1 MIETS
6 RDWNI
11 HKKLDETRRV
21 YVMPARANDKT
32 YTQLELYS
40 ELMAQNKEIKVIR
53 AEDIRKA
60 VELLKPKTEPDPY
73 IELWRE
79 LDARYARL
87 DAFIDYFYEKETS
100 KTWEPSLY
108 PAIWA
113 YDEDNG
119 FYKEQMNWLM
129 NRHLT
134 PVNPYLPEVYVIDN
148 YKVVENECEM
158 E

>member
-11 HKKLDETRRV
+11 HKKLDETRRI

-32 YTQLELYS
+32 YTQLELYK
-40 ELMAQNKEIKVIR
+40 ELTAQGKDVKVIR

-60 VELLKPKTEPDPY
+60 VELLKPKTEPVPDFDF
-73 IELWRE
+73 IEWLERSDRAE
-79 LDARYARL
+79 
-87 DAFIDYFYEKETS
+87 AFGNYLHESCRS
-100 KTWEPSLY
+100 KTWEPIIRY
-108 PAIWA
+108 DIWA
-113 YDEDNG
+113 YDEGNL
-119 FYKEQMNWLM
+119 FREEQMNWLK
-129 NRHLT
+129 NRFMT